1 MKIVIITDAWLP
13 QVNGVVV
20 CIQQTVKFL
29 RKSGH
34 DVFVIGPDR
43 FRNIPCPTYPE
54 IRLALF
60 AKKRI
65 FSLLENL
72 EPDVLHIN
80 TEGPLGLAARSYAKK
95 NELKYTTAFQTRF
108 PEYIKA
114 RTGMPLSWTY
124 AYLRWF
130 HKNSERVLVPSKTVQ
145 DDLMEWKI
153 GNPEIWSLGVD
164 IETFKY
170 QKTPSKK
177 RKTKVYV
184 CTSRLAVE
192 KNLGD
197 FLGLK
202 IDGEKW
208 MIGDGPDAINLKKKY
223 PDVKFFGNKT
233 HHEISEIYKEC
244 DYFVFP
250 SKTDTFGLVLLEAM
264 ACGLPIAAY
273 DVSGPSDVI
282 GNSKGGV
289 LHDDLL
295 EACKR
300 VTKLKAEDAVKHA
313 KKFSWEK
320 ATKNFESYL
329 EIN

>member
-65 FSLLENL
+65 FRLLDNL

-80 TEGPLGLAARSYAKK
+80 TEGPLGLAARSYAAK
-95 NELKYTTAFQTRF
+95 NELNYTTAFQTRF

-170 QKTPSKK
+170 QVRSFRPKLLLISDKEIQNSFEDIIQTIQNS
-177 RKTKVYV
+177 
-184 CTSRLAVE
+184 SE
-192 KNLGD
+192 D
-197 FLGLK
+197 FF
-202 IDGEKW
+202 
-208 MIGDGPDAINLKKKY
+208 AQ
-223 PDVKFFGNKT
+223 VKT
-233 HHEISEIYKEC
+233 HKDFIDDVQTSIERFAQICNVDMGMGGKE
-244 DYFVFP
+244 
-250 SKTDTFGLVLLEAM
+250 LEEYNDENINFA
-264 ACGLPIAAY
+264 LNIK
-273 DVSGPSDVI
+273 
-282 GNSKGGV
+282 NSM
-289 LHDDLL
+289 
-295 EACKR
+295 
-300 VTKLKAEDAVKHA
+300 
-313 KKFSWEK
+313 
-320 ATKNFESYL
+320 L
-329 EIN
+329 EIANYNLHQRWLDQPKVPWDLKSPPLYLYSLHILVYID